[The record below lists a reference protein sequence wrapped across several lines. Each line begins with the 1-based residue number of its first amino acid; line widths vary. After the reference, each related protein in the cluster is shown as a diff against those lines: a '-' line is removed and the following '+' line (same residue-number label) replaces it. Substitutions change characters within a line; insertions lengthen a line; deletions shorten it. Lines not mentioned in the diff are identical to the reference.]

1 MMKDV
6 VITCTVHY
14 TDGTTDSGTITIG
27 GAIVVPEPIGVPEKD
42 KPFAGFEF
50 RYGLDDET

>member
-14 TDGTTDSGTITIG
+14 TDGTTDKGTITIG
-27 GAIVVPEPIGVPEKD
+27 GGIITPEPIGIPEKD
-42 KPFAGFEF
+42 QAYAGFEF
-50 RYGLDDET
+50 RYQQ

>member
-14 TDGTTDSGTITIG
+14 TDGTTDKGTITIG
-27 GAIVVPEPIGVPEKD
+27 GGIITPEPIGIPEKAQAY
-42 KPFAGFEF
+42 AGFEF
-50 RYGLDDET
+50 RYQQ